1 MLDIEFG
8 VAVNDGMRDMGVQ
21 VYSEDSN
28 IAANF
33 RVPVPASDSISE
45 MEKEAS
51 LKLRSFL
58 EQVLKDL

>member
-8 VAVNDGMRDMGVQ
+8 VAVTDGMRDMGVQ

-33 RVPVPASDSISE
+33 RVPVPANDSISE
-45 MEKEAS
+45 MEKDAKI
-51 LKLRSFL
+51 KLRSFV
-58 EQVLKDL
+58 EQMLKDL